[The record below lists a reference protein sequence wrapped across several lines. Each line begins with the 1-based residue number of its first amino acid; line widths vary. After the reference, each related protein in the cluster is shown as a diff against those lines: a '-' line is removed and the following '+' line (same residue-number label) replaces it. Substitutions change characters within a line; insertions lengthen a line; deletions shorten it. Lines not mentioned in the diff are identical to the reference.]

1 MFCQLIAGN
10 KRIKKNCF
18 VTGIR
23 RKTGMAIGRELYI
36 LIFIANKFYGY
47 RLQNPVIQINFA

>member
-36 LIFIANKFYGY
+36 LIFIANKFTGTGY
-47 RLQNPVIQINFA
+47 KSP